1 MKRIMMAVA
10 IGGLFALPAFAQD
23 AMSADTMTCADFM
36 AMDEA
41 GQMEA
46 MTAMEMAAGEASGT
60 TMTEDEAMSS
70 GQEMMPGTMT
80 ACEGNPDMMAMEAM
94 ESGMTE

>member
-1 MKRIMMAVA
+1 MKRILLAMSFAGA
-10 IGGLFALPAFAQD
+10 FALPAFAQD

-60 TMTEDEAMSS
+60 AMTEDEAMAA
-70 GQEMMPGTMT
+70 GEEMMPGTMT

>member
-1 MKRIMMAVA
+1 MKRMCLAAVIA
-10 IGGLFALPAFAQD
+10 AFVAVPAFAQEKM
-23 AMSADTMTCADFM
+23 AEEMTCAELM

-46 MTAMEMAAGEASGT
+46 MTQMEMAAAKAEGKE
-60 TMTEDEAMSS
+60 MTSDEAMAA
-70 GQEMMPGTMT
+70 GEEMMPGTMT

-94 ESGMTE
+94 KEGM